1 MRAGHAS
8 RAAER
13 TLQEGFL
20 MSSGLG
26 GRRLSCAAIRY
37 LPYVLSTFL
46 AIVGCTDRESPLE
59 AGHPLAEASAPA
71 LAAAQVVP
79 GSYIVVFRRGV
90 PDAPGLAQKLI
101 ATSGGSLRFTY
112 SAALK
117 GFAADLPAR
126 AVDALRHNPN
136 VAYVEPD
143 QMVQLFGTEAAPP
156 WGLDRLDQRTLPL
169 DASYAYT
176 GMGAGVNVYIID
188 TGIRTTHVEFGGRAV
203 GAFSSVKG
211 NSTTDDCHGH
221 GTHVAGTVGG
231 ATYGVAKAVSLYAVR
246 VLDCT
251 GNGAWSGVIAGID
264 WVTANHRSPAVANM
278 SLGGAYMQSVNDA
291 VQGSIAAGV
300 TYAVAAGNSAVDACN
315 YSPASTPAALTVAAT
330 SQLDAQARY
339 SNFGP
344 CVDLYAPGN
353 YILSSWNT
361 SDTASATIS
370 GTSMASPHVAGAAAL
385 YLGAHLSATPAEV
398 TQALATNATSNVL
411 QGLGTGSPNL
421 LVYTGT
427 STQSGSGPAP
437 APAPCTPNKPWSKN
451 CK

>member
-1 MRAGHAS
+1 
-8 RAAER
+8 
-13 TLQEGFL
+13 
-20 MSSGLG
+20 
-26 GRRLSCAAIRY
+26 
-37 LPYVLSTFL
+37 
-46 AIVGCTDRESPLE
+46 
-59 AGHPLAEASAPA
+59 
-71 LAAAQVVP
+71 
-79 GSYIVVFRRGV
+79 
-90 PDAPGLAQKLI
+90 
-101 ATSGGSLRFTY
+101 
-112 SAALK
+112 
-117 GFAADLPAR
+117 
-126 AVDALRHNPN
+126 
-136 VAYVEPD
+136 
-143 QMVQLFGTEAAPP
+143 
-156 WGLDRLDQRTLPL
+156 
-169 DASYAYT
+169 
-176 GMGAGVNVYIID
+176 
-188 TGIRTTHVEFGGRAV
+188 
-203 GAFSSVKG
+203 
-211 NSTTDDCHGH
+211 
-221 GTHVAGTVGG
+221 
-231 ATYGVAKAVSLYAVR
+231 VSLYAVR